1 VENVRQ
7 YGSPPFNV
15 AVIHGGPGAAGE
27 MAPVARELASERGV
41 LEPIQTATS
50 LVGQVE
56 ELKAVL
62 EAQGDP
68 PLILIGFSWGAWLSF
83 IVAARHPDLVEKL
96 VLVGCGPFQEAY
108 VATLHDTRMQRFG
121 EEDRWAFDATVE
133 ALNDPDSEDKDRLLA
148 QLGALTRKSDAYDPI
163 PNLDERSD
171 EVGPAGHVFQ
181 KVWQEAAELRRN
193 EGLLQLA
200 RGVEC
205 PVVAVHGDYDPHPSE
220 GVRIPLTS
228 TLHDFRFVLLE
239 NCGHKPWIERQAR
252 DAFYRVLRR
261 ALS

>member
-1 VENVRQ
+1 MENVRQ

-108 VATLHDTRMQRFG
+108 VATLHETRMERFG

>member
-108 VATLHDTRMQRFG
+108 VATLHETRMERFG